1 MPKSFHRKA
10 FDRWLSR
17 NRARFLHPP
26 VIVKNRRNS
35 FTMRFWGI
43 NSAIHCTI
51 TSHGYSI
58 SVSNEGEYWDFI
70 AEGDISEQR
79 TSSGRY
85 FCKMCEPE
93 RRELFPTRFALWEDH
108 IFQPIM
114 NWANNNLL
122 KTQWVCLF
130 QYGQGS
136 TMAQVVDEKSLPI
149 VMQDD
154 SFVKAIPLMES
165 QEMPIQTTDNMGDKD
180 SDAAM
185 RPVFA
190 FKKLISSLKKAEPD

>member
-1 MPKSFHRKA
+1 MPKSFHHKA
-10 FDRWLSR
+10 FDHWLSL
-17 NRARFLHPP
+17 NRGRFLHPP
-26 VIVKNRRNS
+26 VIVKNREKS
-35 FTMRFWGI
+35 FTMRFRGI
-43 NSAIHCTI
+43 NSAIDCTI
-51 TSHGYSI
+51 NSHGYSI
-58 SVSNEGEYWDFI
+58 SVSNEGECWDLI

-85 FCKMCEPE
+85 FCEICETG

-114 NWANNNLL
+114 NWANKNLL

-130 QYGQGS
+130 QYGEGA
-136 TMAQVVDEKSLPI
+136 TMAQVVDENSLPT

-154 SFVKAIPLMES
+154 SFVKALPLMER
-165 QEMPIQTTDNMGDKD
+165 QVMPIQTPDNMGDKY

-190 FKKLISSLKKAEPD
+190 FKKLISSLKKLEPD